1 MASAYCTQIGAAKPQ
16 TNHRTL
22 SHSSIQYRRQ
32 VRRASRAHLRHC
44 VAWRPSGGGAKELG
58 DLQPDLVEV
67 TTTPATVAVLQQ
79 TTTVPMVFGIVL
91 DALNSG
97 FVEIRSAQCNGAFD
111 PRVVFAAQPPAS
123 RNSPWMPPAGLV
135 RSQYWSCTGAIT
147 FFY

>member
-1 MASAYCTQIGAAKPQ
+1 
-16 TNHRTL
+16 
-22 SHSSIQYRRQ
+22 
-32 VRRASRAHLRHC
+32 
-44 VAWRPSGGGAKELG
+44 LG